1 MAEKKT
7 LRRRLTPAEKSGE
20 GRVHSQRVKL
30 NEPEADIAVTL
41 ANELLNSMRSG
52 NLAAPNV
59 PSDVLFDREFNG
71 YRVILMRGA
80 CTGES
85 TTSLS
90 PREQEIARMIAKGYP
105 NKTIAAVLEI
115 STWTVGTHLRRMFA
129 KLGVN
134 SRAALVAQFI
144 HLRDVE

>member
-1 MAEKKT
+1 MVEKKT
-7 LRRRLTPAEKSGE
+7 LRRRLTPAAKSGE
-20 GRVHSQRVKL
+20 DRAHSQRAKP
-30 NEPEADIAVTL
+30 NEPEADIAAML

-52 NLAAPNV
+52 SHAPPST

-80 CTGES
+80 SSGES
-85 TTSLS
+85 AATLS
-90 PREQEIARMIAKGYP
+90 PREQEIARMVAKGYP

-144 HLRDVE
+144 HLRDEE